1 MTRRRL
7 PQELVD
13 AILGEFDISQK
24 FNAEYQDALKSCA
37 LVARSFVCPS
47 QTRLFA
53 RTCVRD
59 PGENT
64 SLPKHQSIPGTIK
77 SQWLA
82 GLLSTS
88 PHIASYIRTLD
99 LYYDPAGIEAKFVST
114 ILGAATALHTLILAG
129 HSHVPLPMSPSIV
142 GVFSLPSLRRVELC
156 GYHFDDPPELE
167 CLLRKAKGLQD
178 LTLRAVYF
186 RKYVRPT
193 AVGDII
199 SNAPS
204 GVALEKLT
212 LVEVERQDVDSMLDL
227 FTTVDIRCLKSLS
240 LVDTDITRLL
250 HANAQSLQILKLG
263 QARYSQAM
271 YEDDPDPKTM
281 AGAAHLHLVEIEA
294 EQIWAVD
301 TFIPVLGDLKNLTA
315 LKTLR
320 ITLVWGLEDTDG
332 PDQWSEL
339 DELLQQALP
348 GGVQVE
354 VYATFGDAPGR
365 MDKEDVERVEEWMPL
380 LAGSGALHV
389 YRNTHFDTV

>member
-1 MTRRRL
+1 
-7 PQELVD
+7 
-13 AILGEFDISQK
+13 
-24 FNAEYQDALKSCA
+24 
-37 LVARSFVCPS
+37 
-47 QTRLFA
+47 LFA

-88 PHIASYIRTLD
+88 PHITSYIRTLD

-129 HSHVPLPMSPSIV
+129 HSHVPFSMSPSIV

-199 SNAPS
+199 INAPS

-227 FTTVDIRCLKSLS
+227 FTTVDIRYLKSLS
-240 LVDTDITRLL
+240 LIDTDITRLL

-263 QARYSQAM
+263 QARYSQAS
-271 YEDDPDPKTM
+271 ESICLIHSRRKPFAKS
-281 AGAAHLHLVEIEA
+281 
-294 EQIWAVD
+294 
-301 TFIPVLGDLKNLTA
+301 
-315 LKTLR
+315 LR
-320 ITLVWGLEDTDG
+320 CSV
-332 PDQWSEL
+332 
-339 DELLQQALP
+339 
-348 GGVQVE
+348 
-354 VYATFGDAPGR
+354 R
-365 MDKEDVERVEEWMPL
+365 R
-380 LAGSGALHV
+380 
-389 YRNTHFDTV
+389 